1 MATLGI
7 GVDIVALSR
16 IEEALSRR
24 EGFLDRIYTPAER
37 VACEGLADSTRIARL
52 AARFA
57 AKEAFYKALGS
68 AQKGLSWQDVGVES
82 DGESQPR
89 LVPSGRA
96 QAALEKL
103 GATRVHL
110 SLSHDGG
117 VAIAMVLIEN

>member
-16 IEEALSRR
+16 IEAALARR
-24 EGFLDRIYTPAER
+24 EGFLERIYTEAER
-37 VACEGLADSTRIARL
+37 AACQGLAESTRLARL

-57 AKEAFYKALGS
+57 AKEAFYKALGP
-68 AQKGLSWQDVGVES
+68 AQKGLSWQDVGVVS

-89 LVPSGRA
+89 LVPSVRA
-96 QAALEKL
+96 QAALDSI
-103 GATRVHL
+103 GATRLHL

-117 VAIAMVLIEN
+117 VAIAMVLIEG